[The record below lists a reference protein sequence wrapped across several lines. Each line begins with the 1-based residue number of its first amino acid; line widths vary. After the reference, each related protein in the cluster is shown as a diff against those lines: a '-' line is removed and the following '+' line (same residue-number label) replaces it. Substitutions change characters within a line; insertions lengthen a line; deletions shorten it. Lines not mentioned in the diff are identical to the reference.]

1 MFGELQL
8 LSSLSEGKKG
18 KQWGFNSLTL
28 RSWSSCSIWMV
39 VCGFRKA
46 LGGFLSFLG
55 FNQFS
60 SRLGWV
66 GLLYRWFVL
75 ALPFFLLLGF
85 RPFCIL
91 HVYLAMPFASAL

>member
-1 MFGELQL
+1 MYGELQL

-28 RSWSSCSIWMV
+28 RSWSSSSIWMV

-66 GLLYRWFVL
+66 V
-75 ALPFFLLLGF
+75 
-85 RPFCIL
+85 
-91 HVYLAMPFASAL
+91 V